1 MVVSFFSKYLLRYI
15 FFKQVTHLTKTTFW
29 DKRATSM
36 DTSDSFNF
44 RDRTSERLVIGS
56 ERTGH
61 PGKLYDSED
70 LMTTG
75 LIITEPI
82 TWSRLKVVYS
92 FEYDGTLR

>member
-1 MVVSFFSKYLLRYI
+1 MEE
-15 FFKQVTHLTKTTFW
+15 TKDILNT
-29 DKRATSM
+29 R
-36 DTSDSFNF
+36 
-44 RDRTSERLVIGS
+44 
-56 ERTGH
+56 ERTYERVLKGGERKGH
-61 PGKLYDSED
+61 PGKLYDAEN